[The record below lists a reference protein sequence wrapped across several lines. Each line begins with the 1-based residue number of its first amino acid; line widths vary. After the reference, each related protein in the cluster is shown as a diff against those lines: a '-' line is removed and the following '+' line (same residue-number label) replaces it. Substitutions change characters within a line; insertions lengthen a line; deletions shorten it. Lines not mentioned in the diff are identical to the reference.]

1 MYTINEFCTLTGGE
15 EIGCKTDGNVLCVE
29 TDKELTFRTNQTQG
43 FLAAYSFTI
52 VTEGWLTLTING
64 RKTAL
69 EPGNLYIYSP
79 GIQVSVTDGSD
90 NYRSF
95 CLMAD
100 EWMTIELPAVRNMI
114 RTANYP
120 IVELGNPVI
129 HLSQPQAQL
138 FQQRM
143 REIADYQQ
151 STHHFL
157 EESLRTLYSLFLL
170 DLMDVMDH
178 SIGNQHQSE
187 RATELFISFMRLLPK
202 HFLEHHDVGFYASE
216 LCITSTHL
224 SRIVRQ
230 ITGRTVM
237 DYINQM
243 LVMEASWL
251 LRDTNLS
258 VAAIAERL
266 HFADQ
271 SSFGKFFARIKR
283 IGPKEYRMRK

>member
-1 MYTINEFCTLTGGE
+1 MYQLRDFLHSVVGLASKDIRSDEIFCTESDLAQT
-15 EIGCKTDGNVLCVE
+15 L
-29 TDKELTFRTNQTQG
+29 LTNQMQET
-43 FLAAYSFTI
+43 LACYSYI
-52 VTEGWLTLTING
+52 LITEGWLTLTING

-151 STHHFL
+151 STHRFL

-271 SSFGKFFARIKR
+271 SSFGKFFARIKG